1 MGQPGWEFL
10 NNGEHSGYYR
20 FRLYQSWKAQVRRG
34 EAHSFIVVIFCSAP
48 TFVIFFVGGGG
59 AMQQKPEVGEI
70 WNVLD
75 GLNGGKDSICSARE
89 FFLSRPKATADRM
102 IEMLIDR
109 VQSLAVRDFVKRLH
123 LVYLVNDILFHLES
137 KVG

>member
-1 MGQPGWEFL
+1 MQIKTKIDKFVEYAIKNGPQFEAITRDRQVGQPGWEFL

-59 AMQQKPEVGEI
+59 GYAAKARS
-70 WNVLD
+70 
-75 GLNGGKDSICSARE
+75 GGDLECS
-89 FFLSRPKATADRM
+89 
-102 IEMLIDR
+102 
-109 VQSLAVRDFVKRLH
+109 
-123 LVYLVNDILFHLES
+123 
-137 KVG
+137 